1 MHTSM
6 HTRYKHVTCTQDFA
20 KEVTAETSELTDA
33 LRTSVILAREYL
45 KEVQVRTTASVRYEY
60 G

>member
-1 MHTSM
+1 M